1 MLILLK
7 KAGWNMWLKIKP
19 YVLVLPTIG
28 AIVLLF
34 CGGLFGGLLHSFGYF
49 PAAGQDE
56 FHIQAYERL
65 LHSDDFWDSLLL
77 TLCVA
82 AVSSIAAGVLGF
94 AISIGLLMMGQ
105 SVKSRLL
112 YRIYQW
118 PLTIPHLVGAY
129 LMVLLFMQSG
139 WLSSI
144 LACFGFIEEMTDF
157 PVLINERQGFGIIL
171 AYVWK
176 EAPFVSLMVYPVLV
190 RIHGSWREAARVF
203 GANDWK
209 FIRHIVLPLVMPAWI
224 SATFIVFAFTFSAFE
239 VPYLLGVTYPR
250 LLPVYS
256 FQLYTSG
263 ALADRPEALAVNVLI
278 AVMTAVLGLV
288 AYRLSKRWSTGEER
302 GWE

>member
-1 MLILLK
+1 M
-7 KAGWNMWLKIKP
+7 
-19 YVLVLPTIG
+19 
-28 AIVLLF
+28 LLF
-34 CGGLFGGLLHSFGYF
+34 CGGLFEGLLHSFGYF
-49 PAAGQDE
+49 PAAGQYE
-56 FHIQAYERL
+56 FHAGAYERL
-65 LHSDDFWDSLLL
+65 LHSEDFWDSLWL
-77 TLCVA
+77 TLRVA
-82 AVSSIAAGVLGF
+82 AISSCLAGVLGLVI
-94 AISIGLLMMGQ
+94 AIGFLLLGQ

-112 YRIYQW
+112 HRMYQW

-144 LACFGFIEEMTDF
+144 SASLGLIEEITDF
-157 PVLINERQGFGIIL
+157 PVLINECGGIGIIL

-203 GANDWK
+203 GANDWR
-209 FIRHIVLPLVMPAWI
+209 FIRNIVLPLVMPAWI

-263 ALADRPEALAVNVLI
+263 GLVDRPEALAVNVLI
-278 AVMTAVLGLV
+278 AIITAVLGLI
-288 AYRLSKRWSTGEER
+288 AYRLSKRWSAGEEG